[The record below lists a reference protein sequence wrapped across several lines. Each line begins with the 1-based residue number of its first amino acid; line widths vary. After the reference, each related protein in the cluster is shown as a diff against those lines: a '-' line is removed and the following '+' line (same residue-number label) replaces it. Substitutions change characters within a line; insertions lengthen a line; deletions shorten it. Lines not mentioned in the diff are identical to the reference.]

1 MSSPDASH
9 ELSPQLPTTTRF
21 GRVNRDILGTLH
33 PGRLYFAA
41 LALCLLGIGWGLW
54 SWTQQVYSG
63 LAVTGL
69 HNPVM
74 WGAYITTF
82 VFWVGIAHSGTLI
95 SAVLFLFRARWR
107 TAVSRA
113 AEAMTVFAV
122 MTAGLFPIIHLG
134 RPWLF
139 YWLLPYPNQR
149 GLWVNFRS
157 PLLWDVF
164 AIGTY
169 FTVSVLFFYLGL
181 VPDLAIL
188 RDNST
193 GWKRRIF
200 SIASLGWSGSTREW
214 KHFNSS
220 YLFMAALA
228 TPLVISVHSVVSW
241 DFAVAIVPGWHST
254 LFAPYFVAG
263 AIFSGLA
270 MVLTLIIPARK
281 ILHLEEYVTPSHLEN
296 VAKLIL
302 FTSLI
307 VSYSYVIEFFF
318 AWYSQNPFEQ
328 TVFMSRLVGD
338 YAPLFWLMVVCN
350 CLAPMLFFIPSAR
363 RNTALLFVVSLLIN
377 VGMWTERFVIIAG
390 SLARQ
395 FDVTTWGDYG
405 PSWVEWSILLGSLC
419 WFLFWFL
426 LFIRHLPAIPIAEVK
441 EAMVHGSPARN
452 PLTAEGQP

>member
-1 MSSPDASH
+1 M
-9 ELSPQLPTTTRF
+9 T
-21 GRVNRDILGTLH
+21 
-33 PGRLYFAA
+33 
-41 LALCLLGIGWGLW
+41 
-54 SWTQQVYSG
+54 SG

-95 SAVLFLFRARWR
+95 SAILFLFRARWR
-107 TAVSRA
+107 AAISRA

-139 YWLLPYPNQR
+139 YWLIPYPNQR

-157 PLLWDVF
+157 PLLWDMF

-181 VPDLAIL
+181 VPDLAVL

-200 SIASLGWSGSTREW
+200 SVVSLGWSGSTREW

-263 AIFSGLA
+263 AIFSGLG

-281 ILHLEEYVTPSHLEN
+281 ILHLEEYITSSHLEN

-302 FTSLI
+302 VTSLI
-307 VSYSYVIEFFF
+307 VTYSYLIEFFF
-318 AWYSQNPFEQ
+318 AWYSENPYEQ
-328 TVFMSRLVGD
+328 TVFMSRAVGD

-363 RNTALLFVVSLLIN
+363 RNIALLFVISLLIN

-395 FDVTTWGDYG
+395 FDVTTWRDYG

-441 EAMVHGSPARN
+441 EAMLHGSPARN
-452 PLTAEGQP
+452 SLTAEGQP

>member
-1 MSSPDASH
+1 
-9 ELSPQLPTTTRF
+9 
-21 GRVNRDILGTLH
+21 
-33 PGRLYFAA
+33 
-41 LALCLLGIGWGLW
+41 
-54 SWTQQVYSG
+54 
-63 LAVTGL
+63 
-69 HNPVM
+69 
-74 WGAYITTF
+74 
-82 VFWVGIAHSGTLI
+82 
-95 SAVLFLFRARWR
+95 
-107 TAVSRA
+107 
-113 AEAMTVFAV
+113 MTVFAV

-350 CLAPMLFFIPSAR
+350 CLTPMLFFIPSAR

-395 FDVTTWGDYG
+395 YNTTTWGDYG

-426 LFIRHLPAIPIAEVK
+426 LFIRHLPGLPIAEVK
-441 EAMVHGSPARN
+441 EAMIHGSPARDS
-452 PLTAEGQP
+452 LSAEGQP

>member
-1 MSSPDASH
+1 MSSPDRPH
-9 ELSPQLPTTTRF
+9 NLSPDSTTTGF

-41 LALCLLGIGWGLW
+41 LALCLLGIAWGAW

-95 SAVLFLFRARWR
+95 SAILFLFRARWR
-107 TAVSRA
+107 AAISRA

-139 YWLLPYPNQR
+139 YWLIPYPNQR

-181 VPDLAIL
+181 VPDLAVL

-200 SIASLGWSGSTREW
+200 SVVSLGWSGSTREW

-281 ILHLEEYVTPSHLEN
+281 ILHLEEYITSSHLEN

-302 FTSLI
+302 VTSLI
-307 VSYSYVIEFFF
+307 VTYSYLIEFFF
-318 AWYSQNPFEQ
+318 AWYSENPYEQ
-328 TVFMSRLVGD
+328 TVFMSRAVGD

-363 RNTALLFVVSLLIN
+363 RNIALLFVISLLIN

-426 LFIRHLPAIPIAEVK
+426 LFIRHLPGIPIAEVK
-441 EAMVHGSPARN
+441 EAMVHGSPAMDC
-452 PLTAEGQP
+452 LSAEGQP

>member
-1 MSSPDASH
+1 MSSPDSSH
-9 ELSPQLPTTTRF
+9 NLSPNSTTMRF

-41 LALCLLGIGWGLW
+41 LGLCLLGIGWGVW
-54 SWTQQVYSG
+54 SWTQQVYNG

-200 SIASLGWSGSTREW
+200 TIVSLGWSGSTREW

-281 ILHLEEYVTPSHLEN
+281 ILHLEEYVTLGHLEN

-302 FTSLI
+302 VTSLI
-307 VSYSYVIEFFF
+307 ITYSYLIEFFF
-318 AWYSQNPFEQ
+318 AWYSENPYEQ
-328 TVFMSRLVGD
+328 TVYMSRAVGD

-363 RNTALLFVVSLLIN
+363 RNTALLFGVSLLIN

-426 LFIRHLPAIPIAEVK
+426 LFIRHLPGIPIAEVK
-441 EAMVHGSPARN
+441 KAMAHGSPARDS
-452 PLTAEGQP
+452 LTAESQP